1 MRDIR
6 ALAEL
11 VYGDDCNGDEHP
23 LHRDD
28 PVYRGG
34 APPSTKRH
42 NDSDEDGDDEDEEE
56 EVVETI
62 GKKRGIP
69 IKSSQKDS
77 QKSRRKN

>member
-1 MRDIR
+1 MNMRDIR

-11 VYGDDCNGDEHP
+11 VYGDECNGDDHP

-28 PVYRGG
+28 PIYRDGV
-34 APPSTKRH
+34 PSTKKH
-42 NDSDEDGDDEDEEE
+42 NDSDEDDEEEEE

-62 GKKRGIP
+62 GKKRAIP